1 MGFGKKGGLS
11 LLQLLFLVLLLAH
24 VNFVVIRRCNDV
36 DHRILMGPDNGCLGL
51 RVLLRLLLLRVKM
64 LLLGELTSRRFLL
77 TTTGFVHL
85 LQLQGQTGESN
96 LHFTLLHLIRTCFHQ
111 RNIILAM
118 DRRSFTAVRELV
130 GQSIFEV
137 LGSGGFQLLQF
148 HLLVILQNELLKLL
162 DAIIVVPVIR
172 TLVSFHDIF
181 LSGFLSDLLGDSSL
195 MMLALHLGLLERLD
209 VPFDGRF

>member
-1 MGFGKKGGLS
+1 
-11 LLQLLFLVLLLAH
+11 
-24 VNFVVIRRCNDV
+24 
-36 DHRILMGPDNGCLGL
+36 
-51 RVLLRLLLLRVKM
+51 
-64 LLLGELTSRRFLL
+64 
-77 TTTGFVHL
+77 
-85 LQLQGQTGESN
+85 
-96 LHFTLLHLIRTCFHQ
+96 
-111 RNIILAM
+111 M

-130 GQSIFEV
+130 GQSIFKV